1 MKKTITLL
9 IAIIALVLSSCN
21 ISYPEADDTGY
32 MDIVTF
38 VSTTSNSATFE
49 MQQRDDSPVI
59 TYVARDLSVDTEYCP
74 SGTRLL
80 LAYTPISGEP
90 YKSGYIHVL
99 GMQGVYNAEV
109 KQSAI
114 PHDWD
119 ADGIFMLEMW
129 RSGNYINVSSVI
141 TSVDVPKRYDLLVDP
156 ATFDDEFPQLYVV
169 FENAKT
175 NETERAYFASF
186 DIKSLLDKS
195 TCRGVVV
202 NLKDTYQGNNQITF
216 EKKQ

>member
-1 MKKTITLL
+1 ML
-9 IAIIALVLSSCN
+9 AVVLSSCN
-21 ISYPEADDTGY
+21 NTYPEADDKGY
-32 MDIVTF
+32 IDIVTF
-38 VSTTSNSATFE
+38 VSTTSNTATFE

-59 TYVARDLSVDTEYCP
+59 TYVARDLSVDTSYCP
-74 SGTRLL
+74 RGTRLL
-80 LAYTPISGEP
+80 LAYAPISGEA

-99 GMQGVYNAEV
+99 GMQGVYNAKV
-109 KQSAI
+109 KQAAI
-114 PHDWD
+114 PKDWD
-119 ADGIFMLEMW
+119 SNGIFLLEMW
-129 RSGNYINVSSVI
+129 RSGNYINISSVI

-156 ATFDDEFPQLYVV
+156 TTIDNEFPQLYVV
-169 FENAKT
+169 FENEKI

-202 NLKDTYQGNNQITF
+202 NLKDSNQSNNQITF

>member
-1 MKKTITLL
+1 M
-9 IAIIALVLSSCN
+9 IALVLSSCN
-21 ISYPEADDTGY
+21 ISYPEADDKGY
-32 MDIVTF
+32 IDIVTF
-38 VSTTSNSATFE
+38 VSTTSNTATFE

-59 TYVARDLSVDTEYCP
+59 TYVARDLSVDTSYCP
-74 SGTRLL
+74 RGTRLL
-80 LAYTPISGEP
+80 LAYAPISGEA

-99 GMQGVYNAEV
+99 GMQGVYNAKV
-109 KQSAI
+109 KQAAI
-114 PHDWD
+114 PKDWD
-119 ADGIFMLEMW
+119 SNGIFLLEMW
-129 RSGNYINVSSVI
+129 RSGNYINISSVI

-156 ATFDDEFPQLYVV
+156 TTIDNEFPQLYVV

>member
-1 MKKTITLL
+1 ML
-9 IAIIALVLSSCN
+9 AVVLSSCN
-21 ISYPEADDTGY
+21 NTYPEADDTGY

-80 LAYTPISGEP
+80 LAYAPISGEP

-156 ATFDDEFPQLYVV
+156 ATVDDEFPQLYVV

-186 DIKSLLDKS
+186 DIKNLLDKS